1 MDYIDEFVRPSG
13 FEKLPWV
20 NVDCKGYKEPP
31 PPPPPPPPPEMDH
44 AALAAAEEAKQGERM
59 KEKRRKGRA
68 ATRAERPPYLAVP
81 RLTRLRPQRRR
92 PS

>member
-68 ATRAERPPYLAVP
+68 ATILGGAKADETEATKKAAKLKGV
-81 RLTRLRPQRRR
+81 
-92 PS
+92 